1 MRKSI
6 KKLFIATNLFLI
18 PFVLSAQ
25 KTEIKKSDNLKQAF
39 ENYHSEN
46 YSLSFEQ
53 FTNYIEKEKIKGNN
67 TLSLEEAYFF
77 QASCAYEMMNNDTDK
92 LLSDFIANFK
102 ESHRVNDAK
111 FLLANHFVRNQE
123 FEKAE
128 VIYSQIDTK
137 TLPQN
142 TKYEYYYKRGHCQ
155 FMQKDYENA
164 KISFTNVKDAR
175 SKFAIPATYFYGHIL
190 YEENKYN
197 EALKEFL
204 SLQNEKN
211 FGKIVPYYIAQI
223 YYHEGKYE
231 ELIKIASEL
240 SNKSQS
246 KNSSDLN
253 KMLGDAYYKLGRYN
267 EAIPYLEKSV
277 TAPNVATPQDYYLLG
292 FTLLEEKQYDKA
304 KIYLEKASNNN
315 DSLSQNALYH
325 LGVCYLQLNDKI
337 SAKSMFKEAYK
348 YDFDE
353 MIKEKALL
361 NYAKL
366 SYETNAAYNESIK
379 AFQTYIELFP
389 KSKNTNQAK
398 EYLAQL
404 YGNTQNYRDAIE
416 MIEQMTER
424 NNVINKVYQ
433 KICLNRAIECFNES
447 KLDEAN
453 IYLDKSLSQTHS
465 NDFTATAY
473 YLKGEIYYQTDEHKL
488 SISNLNKYFNTPDF
502 QHNEY
507 YYHANYTMAYNLFK
521 QKKYSQAK
529 DYFKKCEKID
539 NETLNTDAKCRYA
552 DCLFMCKDF
561 QNAIKE
567 YDKVISKNKID
578 ADYASYQKGMAY
590 GALGNYDRKITIL
603 ESALSQFPK
612 SNYVAS
618 MKYELA
624 NSYLTLDLYPKSL
637 ALYTDIINNYP
648 QSIHTKDSYA
658 KIGMIYY
665 NMDKTQ
671 EALDYLKQVV
681 EKYPGTEE
689 AKSALNN
696 IKTIYVESNR
706 VNDFIAYTKKI
717 PEAEITQSEQ
727 DSISYQAI
735 ANQYMSGDC
744 ENSTA
749 GFQQYI
755 SNYPDGAFY
764 SSANYYLAD
773 CLEKQ
778 NDKQGALTAYE
789 NIIKKPKN
797 QFTEK
802 SILKAATINFENNNY
817 ETALKEFCLLE
828 ETAEISNHKLQAITG
843 AMECYYL
850 LNKYDSTIIT
860 ANKLLSLEKTDD
872 NTKEKATY
880 LLAKALLNNSNSG
893 QAIEEF
899 KKLTNAKNTEYAS
912 EAQYT
917 LAEIQYNSGNLDA
930 SEKIILEITSNPSS
944 EYWLAKT
951 FILWADIFKQRGN
964 KIQAK
969 QTLQSII
976 DNYEG
981 DATIIKTAQ
990 DKLDEINN
998 KHTEEQK
1005 LQEQK
1010 LQEQKEAVDE
1020 ITIEK

>member
-1 MRKSI
+1 MKNNI
-6 KKLFIATNLFLI
+6 KKLFIVTNLFLI
-18 PFVLSAQ
+18 PFVLFAQ
-25 KTEIKKSDNLKQAF
+25 KTDIKKTEDLKQAF
-39 ENYHSEN
+39 ENYHNKN

-53 FTNYIEKEKIKGNN
+53 FTNYIEKNKTNE

-77 QASCAYEMMNNDTDK
+77 QASCAYELMNNDTDK
-92 LLSDFIANFK
+92 LLFDFINSFK

-111 FLLANHFVRNQE
+111 FLLANHYMRNQQ

-128 VIYSQIDTK
+128 SIYSQINVK
-137 TLPQN
+137 TLPQS

-155 FMQKDYENA
+155 FMQKDYNSA
-164 KISFTNVKDAR
+164 KTSFKNVKDAR
-175 SKFAIPATYFYGHIL
+175 SKYAVAATYFYGHIL
-190 YEENKYN
+190 YEEEEYNK
-197 EALKEFL
+197 ALKEFL
-204 SLQNEKN
+204 SLKNEKN

-223 YYHEGKYE
+223 YYKESKYE
-231 ELIKIASEL
+231 ELIAIASEL
-240 SNKSQS
+240 SNNSKS
-246 KNSSDLN
+246 KNSSELN
-253 KMLGDAYYKLGRYN
+253 KMLGDAYYKLGRYS

-277 TAPNVATPQDYYLLG
+277 QEPNVATSQDYYLLG
-292 FTLLEEKQYDKA
+292 FTLLEEKQYERA
-304 KIYLEKASNNN
+304 KTYLEKATNNE

-325 LGVCYLQLNDKI
+325 LGVCHLYLNDKI
-337 SAKSMFKEAYK
+337 SAKSMFKESYK
-348 YDFDE
+348 YDFDKV
-353 MIKEKALL
+353 IKEKALL

-424 NNVINKVYQ
+424 NKVINQVYQ
-433 KICLNRAIECFNES
+433 KICLNRAIECFNEN
-447 KLDEAN
+447 KLNEAL
-453 IYLDKSLSQTHS
+453 IYLDKSLSQSHS
-465 NDFTATAY
+465 DEYVATAY
-473 YLKGEIYYQTDEHKL
+473 YLKGEIYYQNDEYNL
-488 SISNLNKYFNTPDF
+488 SINNINKFFNTTNSQTNKY
-502 QHNEY
+502 Y
-507 YYHANYTMAYNLFK
+507 VHANYTMGYNLFK
-521 QKKYSQAK
+521 QKKYNLAK
-529 DYFKKCEKID
+529 DYFKKCESKD
-539 NETLNTDAKCRYA
+539 NESMSIDAKCRYA
-552 DCLFMCKDF
+552 DCLYMNKDF

-567 YDKVISKNKID
+567 YDYVIAKNKLD
-578 ADYASYQKGMAY
+578 ADYASFQKGMAY
-590 GALGNYDRKITIL
+590 GALGNYDRKISIL

-637 ALYTDIINNYP
+637 ELYTDITTNFS
-648 QSIHTKDSYA
+648 QSIHAKDSYA
-658 KIGMIYY
+658 KMGMIYY
-665 NMDKTQ
+665 NMGKEQ
-671 EALDYLKQVV
+671 EALTYLKRVV
-681 EKYPGTEE
+681 ETYPGTEE

-706 VNDFIAYTKKI
+706 VDDFVAYTKRI
-717 PEAEITQSEQ
+717 PEMEISKSEQ

-735 ANQYMSGDC
+735 ENQYMNGDC
-744 ENSTA
+744 QGAIN
-749 GFQQYI
+749 GFKKYI
-755 SNYPDGAFY
+755 EDYPEGAFY
-764 SSANYYLAD
+764 VSANYYLAD
-773 CLEKQ
+773 CLIKQ
-778 NDKQGALTAYE
+778 SDKEAALKAYE

-797 QFTEK
+797 AFTEK
-802 SILKAATINFENNNY
+802 SILKAANLNFEAKNY
-817 ETALKEFCLLE
+817 TLALEEYYLLE
-828 ETAEISNHKLQAITG
+828 QTAEISNHKLQALTG
-843 AMECYYL
+843 EMECYFL
-850 LNKYDSTIIT
+850 LNKFDSTIIT
-860 ANKLLSLEKTDD
+860 ANKILSFEKIDE
-872 NTKEKATY
+872 NTSEKALY
-880 LLAKALLNNSNSG
+880 LLAKSLLQNSNSG

-917 LAEIQYNSGNLDA
+917 LAEIQYNNKNLEE

-944 EYWLAKT
+944 EYWLAKA

-976 DNYEG
+976 ENYEG
-981 DATIIKTAQ
+981 DESIIKLAQ

-998 KHTEEQK
+998 KQTQEQK

-1020 ITIEK
+1020 ITIENK